1 MRLRNNLYNSVT
13 ELEMETDIVRKCI
26 ADYLHKIDRY
36 RQQRDELQG
45 RIDAARR
52 KIAWHEK
59 RIIRLSEQQKRIER
73 PWWTKEIVAPL
84 MREVAR
90 LTPDVA
96 WSAENLYTH
105 GLRAACSVYGEA
117 QNGGTVGLTFTF
129 DGGVLSYDT
138 GEVTR
143 RFAPG
148 TLGEINGMNN
158 VCAPV
163 ESVDTLVA
171 KVNGQRV
178 ELKSQA
184 DEPV

>member
-73 PWWTKEIVAPL
+73 PWWTKE
-84 MREVAR
+84 
-90 LTPDVA
+90 TP
-96 WSAENLYTH
+96 EI
-105 GLRAACSVYGEA
+105 GRAQV
-117 QNGGTVGLTFTF
+117 
-129 DGGVLSYDT
+129 
-138 GEVTR
+138 
-143 RFAPG
+143 
-148 TLGEINGMNN
+148 
-158 VCAPV
+158 
-163 ESVDTLVA
+163 
-171 KVNGQRV
+171 
-178 ELKSQA
+178 
-184 DEPV
+184 

>member
-1 MRLRNNLYNSVT
+1 
-13 ELEMETDIVRKCI
+13 METDIVRKCI

-59 RIIRLSEQQKRIER
+59 RIIRLSEQQERIER

-84 MREVAR
+84 MWKVAR
-90 LTPDVA
+90 LTPEVA
-96 WSAENLYTH
+96 WNTGNLYTH
-105 GLRAACSVYGEA
+105 GLRAACSVYGETRS
-117 QNGGTVGLTFTF
+117 NETVGLTFTF
-129 DGGVLSYDT
+129 DGGILSYDT

>member
-1 MRLRNNLYNSVT
+1 
-13 ELEMETDIVRKCI
+13 METDIVRKCI

-52 KIAWHEK
+52 KFAWHEK

-90 LTPDVA
+90 LTPEVA

-105 GLRAACSVYGEA
+105 GLRAACSVYGKTPD
-117 QNGGTVGLTFTF
+117 GGTVGLTFTF